1 MVIHRNEWLDVA
13 VGAVVL
19 AAAVG
24 FIVYAMGVVG
34 GLDRAGQG
42 TNTYRVSLV
51 EARGV
56 SSGTDVRVA
65 GVKVGR
71 VDWVKLNPQTF
82 AAETEIVL
90 EDAFAFPADSVAVVA
105 SEGFLGGRF
114 IEIVP
119 GSSDAVLQP
128 GARLRTMVPETS
140 LVDLLLQ
147 SLNGRR

>member
-1 MVIHRNEWLDVA
+1 MVTQRNEWLEVA

-19 AAAVG
+19 AVAVG
-24 FIVYAMGVVG
+24 FIAYAMGMVG
-34 GLDRAGQG
+34 GFDRAGQAVK
-42 TNTYRVSLV
+42 TYRVSLV

-90 EDAFAFPADSVAVVA
+90 DGDFTFPADSVALVA

-114 IEIVP
+114 IEIIP
-119 GSSDAVLQP
+119 GTSDAALEP
-128 GARLRTMVPETS
+128 GARLRSRVPETS

-147 SLNGRR
+147 SLNGR